1 MDTTTADR
9 VNSATG
15 ELKDPLHKY
24 GDRQPGFVD
33 IGANFI
39 EIVAGWAWEAAH
51 KSLVSGAVA
60 ISPLVAAEIALDDA
74 VMAQIQINKASAAQV
89 VALAE
94 LFAVARAHPD
104 VYLTREGLEDRDP
117 IGFAERAVA
126 FDAGL
131 RLKLTPDHV
140 RNRAYEGLVL
150 AESLPKLWAVFQAG
164 QTGYAQ
170 AAAAVQ
176 HLVGLTD
183 PVAIAEYD
191 CKLAARAHALTADS
205 FRQKARKLAERLRAE
220 SPELRHTRALTDRRV
235 VFEYVDDGM
244 AWIHAYLPAVEVVC
258 IKRRL
263 DAEAKKIAKK
273 EAGIAA
279 KAGIGAGPHRTRDQ
293 IRADRFGD
301 VLTGKGTPNAVKVRV
316 ILQVPLLEL
325 LEGSDESRLMLDNL
339 KIADSS
345 ESHPEGHETLEV
357 HSEDRP
363 GRPNLHRRSAA
374 LEGYGPIDPVTAA
387 QLFCDAPS
395 FRRVLTDPL
404 IGEILN
410 FDRRRYRPTKAQREY
425 VAMKYGTCAVEGCN
439 RLAATCDLDHLQEW
453 VRDHGFT
460 NIDNL
465 IPLCPGHH
473 RLKTL
478 TKIRFN
484 RDYDGAITVTT
495 PTGTVSRKTPS
506 KPLPDNPP
514 F

>member
-1 MDTTTADR
+1 MDTTSGIL
-9 VNSATG
+9 VNTATG
-15 ELKDPLHKY
+15 ELADPLHTY
-24 GDRQPGFVD
+24 GNIQLGLVD
-33 IGANFI
+33 FGANFS
-39 EIVAGWAWEAAH
+39 EIVAGWAWEATH
-51 KSLVSGAVA
+51 KTLVSGAGP
-60 ISPLVAAEIALDDA
+60 ISPLIAAEIALDDA
-74 VMAQIQINKASAAQV
+74 VSAQIQTNRASAAQLA
-89 VALAE
+89 ALAE
-94 LFAVARAHPD
+94 LFAVAREHPD
-104 VYLTREGLEDRDP
+104 VYLTEEGLEDRDP

-126 FDAGL
+126 FDAGQ
-131 RLKLTPDHV
+131 RLKLTPDQV

-150 AESLPKLWAVFQAG
+150 AGSLPKLWAVFQAG
-164 QTGYAQ
+164 QTGYIQ

-176 HLVGLTD
+176 HLLGLTN
-183 PVAIAEYD
+183 PAAISEYD
-191 CKLAARAHALTADS
+191 SKLAARANALTAES

-220 SPELRHTRALTDRRV
+220 PPELRHTRALTDRRV

-263 DAEAKKIAKK
+263 DAEAKEIAKK

-279 KAGIGAGPHRTRDQ
+279 KAAIGAGPHRTRGQ
-293 IRADRFGD
+293 IRADRFGE

-316 ILQVPLLEL
+316 ILQVPLLGL
-325 LEGSDESRLMLDNL
+325 VEGADGSRLTLGNG
-339 KIADSS
+339 KINAS
-345 ESHPEGHETLEV
+345 PEGHPQGCETHEA
-357 HSEDRP
+357 HSEDLP
-363 GRPNLHRRSAA
+363 GRPNLHCQSAM

-395 FRRVLTDPL
+395 FRRVLMDPFS
-404 IGEILN
+404 GEILN

-425 VAMKYGTCAVEGCN
+425 LAMKYETCAVSGCN

-478 TKIRFN
+478 T
-484 RDYDGAITVTT
+484 D
-495 PTGTVSRKTPS
+495 RKSTRLNS
-506 KPLPDNPP
+506 SHWE
-514 F
+514 